1 MPTKTIDV
9 HYWEFM
15 DSFRSL
21 VEIDSILFI
30 NIKRQNKSQYIIKSI
45 ERYNNLDINLLLQ
58 LYKHLNVIFS
68 QGHCLLF
75 LRMH

>member
-30 NIKRQNKSQYIIKSI
+30 NIKRQNKRNKSI

-75 LRMH
+75 LRID